1 MHAQEE
7 AVCLPVTLC
16 RQKLGEIA
24 YFRWERPLSAS
35 TPSAKE
41 SVSAAT
47 NSFFD
52 GYIHH
57 FKLGLV

>member
-1 MHAQEE
+1 M
-7 AVCLPVTLC
+7 PVTLC
-16 RQKLGEIA
+16 RQKLGVIWKLEPA